1 MPRTDLGRLAAA
13 LALTASLTSC
23 GPGSGSSMSLASVT
37 PSSGSARGG
46 DTIALEGSGFGATP
60 TVRFGGKE
68 AKVTNATDTHLE
80 VVAPREFAGAV
91 DVEVDAGESH
101 ARLAKGFT
109 YLPLPL
115 AFVDVAWERL
125 PPDAVDGAG
134 VAVADLDGDGDLDL
148 VQAARG
154 EGIWAFLN
162 DGKGTFTDARLLPIE
177 SESEGD
183 PTDAHAVVARD
194 LDGDGKVDLFVATT
208 GQKPSRLLLGDG
220 KLGFSA
226 APMTAVPPLFGTDQQ
241 VVAVDLDGDG
251 DLDLVTVGSASKADG
266 APGVAILSNLGSG
279 AFSDVTEA
287 RLAGGS
293 FNASGVA
300 VGDVDGD
307 GDLDLFFAADKE
319 PCRLYLGDGHGV
331 FQRAAPDAIPYD
343 PAPGAGTP
351 ALGDLDGDGSLDIYL
366 PGSSRDRLLFNEGA
380 GRFVDYTDLRLGPDS
395 VGGKSASLAD
405 LDLDGHLDAVVVSAQ
420 GRLRVYRND
429 GTGRLF
435 DYSGQVAGNGGQL
448 LDAAAAIGDLDGD
461 GDDDLFVSRAGEARS
476 ALFLSW
482 APATIDDR
490 DGDGF
495 PDAVDSCPDVP
506 NPDQK
511 NLDSLPFRCAS
522 AQDCL
527 AETGCELRV
536 FGASAY
542 LACTTATATWAE
554 ASAACAARGGALVT
568 VSNAEENA
576 FLVAIGASDAW
587 LGYTDA
593 AVEGT
598 FVWASGQSPYTSW
611 GMAQPDDAGGNEDCA
626 TLLADGT
633 WNDAPCDGK
642 HAYVCEDLRA
652 RKPDPGDACDACP
665 TAYEPG
671 SMPVMID
678 GGTCGGAGGGAPDG
692 GVP

>member
-1 MPRTDLGRLAAA
+1 MPLTDLGRLGAA
-13 LALTASLTSC
+13 LALAASITSC
-23 GPGSGSSMSLASVT
+23 GSGGGGVGTLASVT
-37 PSSGSARGG
+37 PARGSALGG
-46 DTIALEGSGFGATP
+46 ETITLQGSGFGASP

-68 AKVTNATDTHLE
+68 AKITTGTDTHLE
-80 VVAPREFAGAV
+80 VVAPREIAGAV
-91 DVEVDAGESH
+91 DVEVAAGDTH
-101 ARLAKGFT
+101 ALLAKGFT
-109 YLPLPL
+109 YLALPL
-115 AFVDVAWERL
+115 TFVDAAWERL
-125 PPDAVDGAG
+125 PPNAIDGAG
-134 VAVADLDGDGDLDL
+134 VAMADLDGDGDQDL
-148 VQAARG
+148 LQAARG
-154 EGIWAFLN
+154 EGIWMYLN
-162 DGKGTFTDARLLPIE
+162 DGKGTFTDAKLLRI
-177 SESEGD
+177 EGD
-183 PTDAHAVVARD
+183 PTDAHAVLARD
-194 LDGDGKVDLFVATT
+194 LDGDGNLDLFVATT

-220 KLGFSA
+220 KLGFTA
-226 APMTAVPPLFGTDQQ
+226 AAMTAIPPLFGTDQQ
-241 VVAVDLDGDG
+241 VVAIDLDGDG
-251 DLDLVTVGSASKADG
+251 DLDLVTVGSAPKADG
-266 APGVAILSNLGSG
+266 APGVAILTNLGMG
-279 AFSDVTEA
+279 VFSDVTEA

-300 VGDVDGD
+300 AGDVDGD
-307 GDLDLFFAADKE
+307 GDQDLFFAADKE

-366 PGSSRDRLLFNEGA
+366 PGSTRDRVLFNDKTGH
-380 GRFVDYTDLRLGPDS
+380 FLDYTDVRLGPGAA
-395 VGGKSASLAD
+395 GGKSASLTD
-405 LDLDGHLDAVVVSAQ
+405 LDLDGHLDAVVVSAP

-448 LDAAAAIGDLDGD
+448 LDAAVAIGDVDGD

-482 APATIDDR
+482 AQRAADDR

-495 PDAVDSCPDVP
+495 PDAIDSCPDVP

-522 AQDCL
+522 AKDCL
-527 AETGCELRV
+527 AETGCELRT
-536 FGASAY
+536 FASSAY
-542 LACTTATATWAE
+542 LACKTATSTWAE
-554 ASAACAARGGALVT
+554 AEAACAARGGALVT

-598 FVWASGQSPYTSW
+598 FVWASGQSSYTSW
-611 GMAQPDDAGGNEDCA
+611 GTAQPDDAGGNEDCA
-626 TLLADGT
+626 VFLADGT

-652 RKPDPGDACDACP
+652 RAPDPGDACDACP